1 MSCAGC
7 VSRVESALKNVP
19 GVDEALVNLV
29 ERTAQVRGAV
39 SMGALIAAVKG
50 VGYDA
55 AEMIGAQ
62 AEQDKEAAEA
72 AHYRALLRQ
81 SAVAA
86 LVGFPL
92 MFMDGFGVMPQMQGG
107 GQIFW
112 MAVAAITL
120 GVMVYSG
127 ARFYTGLWKS
137 FKTLNANMDTLIG
150 LGTGAAWVYSTL
162 ITFFPEIVP
171 EAARHVYF
179 EAAAVIIALINL
191 GAALEA
197 RARGKTSQAIKR
209 LIGLQ
214 PKTAR
219 VIRDGMELDISI
231 AEVGL
236 DDTVRVRP
244 GEKIPVDGVVID
256 GHSSVDEAML
266 TGEPMPV
273 EKTPGDIVTGGTLNK
288 TGAFL
293 FQAKRIGKD
302 TALARIVE
310 LVRQAQNSKPAIGR
324 LADKISAVFVPGVL
338 VIAALTF
345 LVWFNFGPEPVA
357 SYTLVA
363 TMTVLIIACPCAL
376 GLATPISIMVGVGKA
391 AEYGVLIR
399 NGEALQQAGKLT
411 TVVLD
416 KTGTVTLGRPVVTQL
431 LPMPAWDENRLLQI
445 AASVEAASEHPLAQ
459 AMLDAAK
466 TRGLELLR
474 TEDFAAVAGHGISA
488 RVLNFKK
495 TYLLARD
502 NSKVPSPSQGEG
514 DDCMDAGGRA
524 TQGAVAEDGGSH
536 IRLPPIDHPHPNP
549 PPERGRGS
557 IFSTPDPSDVVAV
570 QFGNRKLM
578 DQHHIDV
585 APLAS
590 RVAQLAAQAQTV
602 MYLAVDGTLAG
613 VVAVADPVKHD
624 SKAAIARLHA
634 IGLKV
639 VMLTGDQL
647 ATARAVADQVGV
659 DEVIADVLPQDKAAK
674 VVELQQRSEIVGM
687 VGDGINDAPALA
699 QADVGFAIGTGADVA
714 MESAGV
720 TLMRGS
726 LHGVSDAIAVSRA
739 TVRNI
744 KQNLFGAFIYNLLGI
759 PVAAGVLYPMF
770 GVLLDPMLAGAA
782 MALSSVTV
790 VSNANRL
797 RGFRAQPSAATS

>member
-1 MSCAGC
+1 MTVSAHTTRLSISGMTCAGC
-7 VSRVESALKNVP
+7 VSRVEIALKNVP

-29 ERTAQVRGAV
+29 ERTAQVRGSV
-39 SMGALIAAVKG
+39 SINALVAAVKG

-92 MFMDGFGVMPQMQGG
+92 MFMDWFGVMPHVQGG

-112 MAVAAITL
+112 MVVTVVTL

-127 ARFYTGLWKS
+127 ARFYTGMWKS
-137 FKTLNANMDTLIG
+137 FKVHNANMDTLIG

-162 ITFFPEIVP
+162 ITLVPEVVP

-179 EAAAVIIALINL
+179 EAAAIIIALINL
-191 GAALEA
+191 GSALET

-219 VIRDGMELDISI
+219 VIRDGKDLDIDI

-273 EKTPGDIVTGGTLNK
+273 EKKVGDHVTGGTLNK

-324 LADKISAVFVPGVL
+324 LADKISAVFVPAVL
-338 VIAALTF
+338 IIAVLTF
-345 LVWFNFGPEPVA
+345 LVWFNVGPEPRA
-357 SYTLVA
+357 SFTLVA

-416 KTGTVTLGRPVVTQL
+416 KTGTVTLGRPAVTAL
-431 LPMPAWDENRLLQI
+431 LPMSDWNESDLLQI

-466 TRGLELLR
+466 SRGLELLR
-474 TEDFAAVAGHGISA
+474 TENFAAVAGHGISA
-488 RVLNFKK
+488 RV
-495 TYLLARD
+495 
-502 NSKVPSPSQGEG
+502 
-514 DDCMDAGGRA
+514 
-524 TQGAVAEDGGSH
+524 
-536 IRLPPIDHPHPNP
+536 IRSASEKASVL
-549 PPERGRGS
+549 
-557 IFSTPDPSDVVAV
+557 
-570 QFGNRKLM
+570 FGNQKLM
-578 DQHHIDV
+578 DSHKVDINV
-585 APLAS
+585 LAP
-590 RVAQLAAQAQTV
+590 RVAGLAAQAQTA
-602 MYLAVDGTLAG
+602 MYLAVDGKLAG
-613 VVAVADPVKHD
+613 VVAVADPVKDD

-647 ATARAVADQVGV
+647 ATARAVAQHVGV

-674 VVELQQRSEIVGM
+674 VVALQQRGEIVGM

-699 QADVGFAIGTGADVA
+699 QADVGFAIGTGTDVA
-714 MESAGV
+714 MESADV

-726 LHGVSDAIAVSRA
+726 LHGVADAIAVSRA

-759 PVAAGVLYPMF
+759 PVAAGILYPMF
-770 GVLLDPMLAGAA
+770 GVLLNPMIAGAA
-782 MALSSVTV
+782 MAMSSVTV
-790 VSNANRL
+790 VTNANRL
-797 RGFRAQPSAATS
+797 RTFRAQRTEASS